1 MIEALKQKLSE
12 EAQKLRHELTVTLPG
27 EIRRAV
33 EMGDLRENS
42 EYKAALERQRL
53 VQARLGQ
60 LSSRLSK
67 LSQIDV
73 AQIPKDKV
81 GLGSKIVVE
90 DQESKERETYHLVFG
105 DSIEFEDGHVT
116 MSSPIGRAML
126 GRGKGERVL
135 LKLPSRTRTLKIVQL
150 VTIHDATPDDLD

>member
-1 MIEALKQKLSE
+1 MIEALKQKLAE
-12 EAQKLRHELTVTLPG
+12 EAEKLRYELNVTLPG

-60 LSSRLSK
+60 LAQRLSK

-73 AQIPKDKV
+73 TQIPRDRV
-81 GLGSKIVVE
+81 GLGSRIEVE
-90 DQESKERETYHLVFG
+90 DQDSKVRETYHLVFG

-126 GRGKGERVL
+126 GKGKGDRVL
-135 LKLPSRTRTLKIVQL
+135 LKLPDRVRTLRIVAL
-150 VTIHDATPDDLD
+150 VTIHDARPEDLD